1 MNILTQTSII
11 ADGELNRTLASA
23 GDGYT
28 PNSSGQVVSGFVGPE
43 LSNAFGSKF
52 TRGYLSGEGGQDL
65 QALSDIAFAV
75 RPPVYNTHIQAD
87 FDAVRGSYSGE
98 PLLPSWARSY
108 AWGPANLFTE
118 ENIKCDWTLANQGQD
133 PITALYR
140 AKTFGALD
148 GITQAPTSQYYARGQ
163 VCDGGDGLPSVS
175 FRGDKIGKVP
185 KPGMASK
192 AMLRARVRGV

>member
-11 ADGELNRTLASA
+11 ADGELNRTLACA
-23 GDGYT
+23 GDSYT

-43 LSNAFGSKF
+43 LSNYFGTKF
-52 TRGYLSGEGGQDL
+52 TRGFLSGEGGQDL

-87 FDAVRGSYSGE
+87 FDAVRGTFSGE
-98 PLLPSWARSY
+98 PLLSNWARSY

-192 AMLRARVRGV
+192 AMLRASVRGV